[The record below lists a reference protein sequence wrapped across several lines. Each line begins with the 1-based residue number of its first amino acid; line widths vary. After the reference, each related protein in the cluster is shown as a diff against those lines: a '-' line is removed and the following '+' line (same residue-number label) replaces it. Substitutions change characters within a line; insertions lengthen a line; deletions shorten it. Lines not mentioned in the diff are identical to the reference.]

1 MCQKKNLNHKRG
13 PGFRAFYDWNRERPN
28 VFILKTLVSLN
39 VFFLKAISIILIASS
54 TVESVQTFFI
64 FFFDIKW
71 SVDDNQKEPKDK
83 RLRDK
88 QLQSSLIYISDEIS
102 MSLIFFALQVETR
115 NAFSSAKSL
124 FLEKL
129 FDTQEIVL
137 YSNLWYRLCDLH

>member
-1 MCQKKNLNHKRG
+1 MCQKKNLNHNRG

-39 VFFLKAISIILIASS
+39 VFFFKAISIILIASS

-64 FFFDIKW
+64 FFFYIKW

-83 RLRDK
+83 RLRDE

-102 MSLIFFALQVETR
+102 VSLIYFA
-115 NAFSSAKSL
+115 
-124 FLEKL
+124 
-129 FDTQEIVL
+129 
-137 YSNLWYRLCDLH
+137 